1 MKTDV
6 PKESKGVYDIVHVR
20 NVVFVLSD
28 QGIEDIL
35 SKVFG
40 LIKPGGYTQ
49 WGEVDIHYLRIDK
62 INEECSTSALE
73 EIVRITRSADP
84 RLVPHWDPE
93 LPRLFESIGLV
104 DIKKETREGP
114 GYMDYMLHECV
125 LMAHDIIVRNTNN
138 KEVGQRLHGILLL
151 SMCDTSRLRNSLN
164 MAPSKQSI
172 EALGSSVS
180 DLTASLAHQLEALNQ
195 PEPSFAIDAPAS
207 LPQSLEIQGTR
218 LKLLETLETLHH
230 LVIGPSDF
238 WHYQS
243 MFLNHSLLAFDVFNN
258 FNFWDAVPL
267 NGSASYAD
275 IAKSTNLPEQIVRR
289 ILRLAFTIFVFAE
302 EAPGSDRVVHTAAS
316 ALIVRNPFVK
326 SYLEHNMEDV
336 RPAATVGV
344 DALKKWFVGESEPPE
359 DVAAC
364 PIALA
369 TYDGHQSGGDLWQLL
384 ENSERPGQPKGFRAK
399 RFAEAMQGL
408 RMTSGV
414 MTECVLKQF
423 DWSSLNEATV
433 VDLGGSAGH
442 ISVIL
447 ADNYPK
453 LDLVVQDL
461 ASAQSAFDENINSTH
476 YASRIKFQ
484 THNFFEPQVLPAD
497 VFLLKS
503 VLHDWSDKY
512 VLQIVR
518 NLLGVLK
525 PGNHL
530 VIFDF
535 VMPEDYNE
543 ETDSM
548 TPLTVR
554 KLVASMDMQM
564 FVGCNSKERKVK
576 DWNDV
581 VKRADGRF
589 ELKEVHV
596 PRGSPLG
603 LLDFVFQG

>member
-28 QGIEDIL
+28 QGIEDVL

>member
-1 MKTDV
+1 
-6 PKESKGVYDIVHVR
+6 
-20 NVVFVLSD
+20 
-28 QGIEDIL
+28 
-35 SKVFG
+35 
-40 LIKPGGYTQ
+40 
-49 WGEVDIHYLRIDK
+49 
-62 INEECSTSALE
+62 
-73 EIVRITRSADP
+73 
-84 RLVPHWDPE
+84 
-93 LPRLFESIGLV
+93 
-104 DIKKETREGP
+104 
-114 GYMDYMLHECV
+114 
-125 LMAHDIIVRNTNN
+125 
-138 KEVGQRLHGILLL
+138 
-151 SMCDTSRLRNSLN
+151 
-164 MAPSKQSI
+164 MAPSKQGI
-172 EALGSSVS
+172 EALGSTIA
-180 DLTASLAHQLEALNQ
+180 DLSKSLANQLETLNQ
-195 PEPSFAIDAPAS
+195 PEPSFAIDSPAS
-207 LPQSLEIQGTR
+207 LPQSAEIQGTR

-230 LVIGPSDF
+230 LIVGPSDF
-238 WHYQS
+238 WFQQS
-243 MFLNHSLLAFDVFNN
+243 MFLNHALLAFDVFNN

-316 ALIVRNPFVK
+316 AHIVRSPFVK

-344 DALKKWFVGESEPPE
+344 DALKKWFVGQSEPPE
-359 DVAAC
+359 DVAGCA
-364 PIALA
+364 IALA
-369 TYDGHQSGGDLWQLL
+369 TYDGHQIGRDLWYLL
-384 ENSERPGQPKGFRAK
+384 DNSERPGQPKGFRAK

-414 MTECVLKQF
+414 MTESVLKQL
-423 DWSSLNEATV
+423 DWGSLDEATV

-447 ADNYPK
+447 AESYPK
-453 LDLVVQDL
+453 LNLVVQDL
-461 ASAQSAFDENINSTH
+461 ASVQSAFDENIKTTP

-484 THNFFEPQVLPAD
+484 THDFFEPQVLPAD

-512 VLQIVR
+512 VSQIVR

-530 VIFDF
+530 VVFDF
-535 VMPEDYNE
+535 VMPEDYDE
-543 ETDSM
+543 ETGAKP
-548 TPLTVR
+548 PLPVR

-576 DWNDV
+576 DWSDV
-581 VKRADGRF
+581 IKRADSRF